1 MPLWHIFWLASTS
14 IPDNCQRSRNFRH
27 KSEVP
32 QVYPVPS
39 VIQISSDV
47 FGEAIHWGHAV
58 LARCGWHVT
67 IDPHSW
73 SFLQYVWFKG
83 HAQKMLEAFW
93 PKDSHQNLTWP
104 SEKKHERHAL
114 LQQRSCTFAI
124 ASPKLCPFIN
134 TWVSSQWNC
143 MKPITEGAACNRFWF
158 FLEFQCP
165 ELQRFSLFL
174 LRIYDSRYIVSV
186 QESKLC
192 SIRIRTSRSFML

>member
-14 IPDNCQRSRNFRH
+14 IPDNCQCSKNFRH

-67 IDPHSW
+67 IDSHSW

-93 PKDSHQNLTWP
+93 LKDSHQNLTWP

-124 ASPKLCPFIN
+124 GISK
-134 TWVSSQWNC
+134 
-143 MKPITEGAACNRFWF
+143 
-158 FLEFQCP
+158 
-165 ELQRFSLFL
+165 
-174 LRIYDSRYIVSV
+174 IVSIHKHLGL
-186 QESKLC
+186 ESVKLHEANHRR
-192 SIRIRTSRSFML
+192 SSLQPLLILFRISVPRAPKVFTLSSSNIWFKISCLCTRI